1 VVGAGI
7 TLTTPS
13 CQVTRFG
20 VKGKKT
26 VLKQS
31 GYGIVIV
38 IGLILAALTILEYFM
53 GIMHMGAGLLM
64 LVAAL
69 KAILVIYFFMH
80 VSRLWTAEG
89 GH

>member
-1 VVGAGI
+1 M
-7 TLTTPS
+7 
-13 CQVTRFG
+13 
-20 VKGKKT
+20 
-26 VLKQS
+26 LKQS

-38 IGLILAALTILEYFM
+38 IGVILAVLTVLEYFM
-53 GIMHMGAGLLM
+53 AINHVGAALLM

-89 GH
+89 EH

>member
-1 VVGAGI
+1 
-7 TLTTPS
+7 
-13 CQVTRFG
+13 
-20 VKGKKT
+20 VKGKET

-38 IGLILAALTILEYFM
+38 IGLVLAALTIIELFM
-53 GIMHMGAGLLM
+53 ALNHVGAGLLM

>member
-1 VVGAGI
+1 M
-7 TLTTPS
+7 
-13 CQVTRFG
+13 
-20 VKGKKT
+20 
-26 VLKQS
+26 LKQS

-38 IGLILAALTILEYFM
+38 IGVILAILTIVEFYM
-53 GIMHMGAGLLM
+53 GLWHMGAGLLM

-89 GH
+89 DH

>member
-1 VVGAGI
+1 
-7 TLTTPS
+7 
-13 CQVTRFG
+13 
-20 VKGKKT
+20 

-38 IGLILAALTILEYFM
+38 IGVVLAVLTVLEYLM
-53 GIMHMGAGLLM
+53 AINHVGAALLM

-89 GH
+89 EH

>member
-1 VVGAGI
+1 M
-7 TLTTPS
+7 
-13 CQVTRFG
+13 
-20 VKGKKT
+20 KGKET

-38 IGLILAALTILEYFM
+38 IGLILAALTAVELFM
-53 GIMHMGAGLLM
+53 AINHVGAGLLM

-89 GH
+89 EH